1 MADKTNIEWTDRTWN
16 AIRGCTRVSEGC
28 RNCYAENMAARFS
41 DPGQWG
47 HGLATRKPN
56 RWTGKVVLDEAALLK
71 PLRWKK
77 PRKIFVTSIGDPF
90 HPDVPDEWID
100 RLFAVMA
107 LCPQHTFQ
115 LLTKRPERMW
125 EYMNGLKQ
133 RAFENDCTTTDYI
146 LSHCI
151 DDEWWAGMGR
161 RVPGRLKW
169 PLPNLWLG
177 VSVEN
182 QEQADQRIPHLLA
195 TPAVVRFL
203 SCEPLLGP
211 INFEGC
217 WVDDPDPRVHIN
229 WLERLDWVI
238 VGGESGPA
246 ARPMH
251 PDWVRELRDQCN
263 QAQTPFLFK
272 QWGEWAP
279 GETVTRQT
287 GWMPTASWFND
298 EWRLS
303 EENLATTDNHIDDE
317 PDLYRVGKKA
327 AGRLLDG
334 VDHNGYPGVGK

>member
-1 MADKTNIEWTDRTWN
+1 MADKTNIEWTDCTWN
-16 AIRGCTRVSEGC
+16 AIRGCTRVSGGC

-90 HPDVPDEWID
+90 HPDVPDEWLD

-125 EYMNGLKQ
+125 EYLNEYQTPIRICSATVDLATGDL
-133 RAFENDCTTTDYI
+133 RWNNPAGTD
-146 LSHCI
+146 
-151 DDEWWAGMGR
+151 DW
-161 RVPGRLKW
+161 W

-182 QEQADQRIPHLLA
+182 QEQADQRIPHLLDTTA
-195 TPAVVRFL
+195 AIRFL
-203 SCEPLLGP
+203 SCEPLLGQ
-211 INFEGC
+211 INFEGRFLNH
-217 WVDDPDPRVHIN
+217 PDPRVHIN

-251 PDWVRELRDQCN
+251 PDWVR
-263 QAQTPFLFK
+263 
-272 QWGEWAP
+272 
-279 GETVTRQT
+279 
-287 GWMPTASWFND
+287 
-298 EWRLS
+298 
-303 EENLATTDNHIDDE
+303 
-317 PDLYRVGKKA
+317 
-327 AGRLLDG
+327 
-334 VDHNGYPGVGK
+334 